1 MVNCPKCGREM
12 RYIDQY
18 GRWYCDFCKEYAPAG
33 YTGQSAAPAPAPA
46 PAPVQAPAA
55 KPAAPVCQK
64 CGRPMTY
71 IKEYDRWYCYTCKE
85 YAPKGIPAPE
95 TPDRP
100 AVPAASA
107 PVQAAAPVQTQTA
120 RPQPA
125 PVVQPAYRPAARP
138 AAPAR
143 PAVQRVPSH
152 SHAGNPAAG
161 GWVML
166 LGFLLVLTDELI
178 YILLSV
184 GVITNLKPPMIGSG
198 GLMNG
203 LPVYGLGMFSLLGIT
218 GLLIFMIGGVMTA
231 LAAKVK

>member
-125 PVVQPAYRPAARP
+125 PVMQPAYRPAARP
-138 AAPAR
+138 T
-143 PAVQRVPSH
+143 VQRVPSH

-178 YILLSV
+178 YILRVTGS
-184 GVITNLKPPMIGSG
+184 ITMSPPMIGGSG
-198 GLMNG
+198 GWG
-203 LPVYGLGMFSLLGIT
+203 LPIYGGGMGSLLGIT